1 LLDGVQIRGV
11 GGKKDEFAVWKNIE
25 YNIGVAS
32 NNTVH
37 TSFVF
42 NKRAHGFRM
51 VNVAVVQNKDAPGT
65 WVRIGKGNLVYI
77 TLDKCFE
84 SKRVKKTYH

>member
-1 LLDGVQIRGV
+1 MLDGVQVRGI

-25 YNIGVAS
+25 YYIGVAS

-42 NKRAHGFRM
+42 NKHTHGFRM
-51 VNVAVVQNKDAPGT
+51 VNVAVVQNEDASGT
-65 WVRIGKGNLVYI
+65 WVRIGKGNLVY
-77 TLDKCFE
+77 TV
-84 SKRVKKTYH
+84 SH